1 MDVCKFLDAEGN
13 EIVIKPDGENEL
25 DACEYVEI
33 SRLKNVTI
41 SILKCRRCG
50 RISIGWMRQADTE
63 EVEDGNNDRN

>member
-13 EIVIKPDGENEL
+13 EIIIKPDGENEL

-50 RISIGWMRQADTE
+50 RISVGWMRQEDTE
-63 EVEDGNNDRN
+63 EVEEDGQD